1 VLTPLADAQAHVRAA
16 VSPLPA
22 VRVPIEGALGL
33 VLAQPVAARELV
45 PPFANTAMDGYAV
58 RAADTVGAPVRLRVV
73 AELPAGRDPAGL
85 HVGEGEAI
93 RIMTGAPMP
102 DGADAVV
109 MVERTRMAAD
119 QDGVVEVEVEVR
131 AGNHVRAAGEEATPG
146 MEVFAAGTVLR
157 AGHLGVLAS
166 VGIDEVEVVR
176 RARVGVL
183 STGDELVA
191 DARVPLRPGQIRDAN
206 RHSLVASLRE
216 AGCDAVD
223 LGVVRDDAVEV
234 RAAVAGALASC
245 DALLTSGGVSMG
257 EHDHVKAVL
266 AELGGSQPS
275 QRAELGPGLTW
286 VQVAVKPA
294 KPLSFAVVDGKP
306 VFGLPGNPASS
317 VVSFELFA
325 RPALLAMM
333 GHRDVDRPVLPAV
346 ADDGFARKPD
356 GRLHLVRVSLRVGDD
371 RMLHAASTGGQASN
385 LLRSLALA
393 DGFALVPDGDGVP
406 VGGDVDVMVLR

>member
-1 VLTPLADAQAHVRAA
+1 MLIPLADAQARVRAA

-22 VRVPIEGALGL
+22 VRVPIDGALGL

-58 RAADTVGAPVRLRVV
+58 RASDTAGAPVRLRVV

-85 HVGEGEAI
+85 RVGEGEAI

-109 MVERTRMAAD
+109 MVERTRVVGD
-119 QDGVVEVEVEVR
+119 EDGVDLVEIDVEVEP
-131 AGNHVRAAGEEATPG
+131 GNHVRAAGEEATPG

-157 AGHLGVLAS
+157 PGHLGVLAS
-166 VGIDEVEVVR
+166 VGVDGVDVVR

-191 DARVPLRPGQIRDAN
+191 DAGVPLRPGQIRDAN

-223 LGVVRDDAVEV
+223 LGVVRDDAAEV
-234 RAAVAGALASC
+234 RDAIERALASC

-266 AELGGSQPS
+266 ADLGGTRS
-275 QRAELGPGLTW
+275 W
-286 VQVAVKPA
+286 MQVAVKPA

-333 GHRDVDRPVLPAV
+333 GHREVDRPVLPAI

-356 GRLHLVRVSLRVGDD
+356 GRLHLVRVSLRVGED
-371 RMLHAASTGGQASN
+371 RLLHAASTGGQASN

-393 DGFALVPDGDGVP
+393 DGFALVPDGDGVAA
-406 VGGDVDVMVLR
+406 GGPVDVMVLR